1 MYVIFINVNGRTLN
15 LREMSYCFNVKFCQA
30 AYGYIIFIYFTSF
43 VVIKLCNFVK
53 DLLIVVGGIP
63 LDSRKDQNI

>member
-1 MYVIFINVNGRTLN
+1 
-15 LREMSYCFNVKFCQA
+15 MSYCFNVKFCQA